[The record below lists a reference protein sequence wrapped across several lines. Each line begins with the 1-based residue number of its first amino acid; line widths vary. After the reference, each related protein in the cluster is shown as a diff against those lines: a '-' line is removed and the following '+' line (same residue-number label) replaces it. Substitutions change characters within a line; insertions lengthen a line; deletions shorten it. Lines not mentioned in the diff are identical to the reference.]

1 MILHTPMRKTLKIA
15 TGAAFTALLAGC
27 STAVTP
33 AAHVATPAPAA
44 HVATPAAHTGTL
56 PAPTVTVTHIVT
68 HTVKPKPS
76 ATSLP
81 ASSSP
86 SSVPVQ
92 QPAAPAQPPMTNPT
106 SVVLQYYQDIT
117 DHDYSGAWALGGDN
131 LSGGMSYSTWV
142 AGYQDTTASISVISY
157 GTWSSDE
164 VWADIIAM
172 QLDGSVRTYSGT
184 YTVQGGVMVA
194 ANITR
199 SS

>member
-1 MILHTPMRKTLKIA
+1 MIMHTPMRKTLKIA
-15 TGAAFTALLAGC
+15 TGAAFAALLAGC

-33 AAHVATPAPAA
+33 AAHVATPA
-44 HVATPAAHTGTL
+44 AHTGTLPALPAL

>member
-1 MILHTPMRKTLKIA
+1 MIMHTPMRKTLKIV
-15 TGAAFTALLAGC
+15 TGAAFAALLAGC
-27 STAVTP
+27 STAVIP
-33 AAHVATPAPAA
+33 AAHVATP
-44 HVATPAAHTGTL
+44 TPAAHTVTATAPHTATL
-56 PAPTVTVTHIVT
+56 PAPTVTVTHTVT
-68 HTVKPKPS
+68 HTAKPKPS
-76 ATSLP
+76 ATSP

-117 DHDYSGAWALGGDN
+117 DHDYSAAWALGGDN

-184 YTVQGGVMVA
+184 YTVQAGVMVA